1 MKKFLLA
8 ILILILATA
17 GFIFWLFERDA
28 AGVPILT
35 YHRISDTDDN
45 PQTLKVADFEAQ
57 IKYLVDNGYSFIMP
71 DDLLDAWEKDKP
83 LPAKPVLITFD
94 DGHEDIYK
102 NVFSILQKYNL
113 RATVFLVTDHIG
125 MPEYLTWDVVRA
137 LQNGGFIDFESHTKS
152 YKNLTKLRGDKL
164 WDEIYGSKQAI
175 EWALKKP
182 VKFIS
187 YPEGKYSVEAEET
200 CKECNYRAGFI
211 EDYGLAKNDKDNFVL
226 TRIPAVGS
234 NDNTLLRFKM
244 RLKGSPIFAPLSR
257 FKKDIAN
264 GNPEVADLIF
274 IP

>member
-1 MKKFLLA
+1 MKKLLLA
-8 ILILILATA
+8 ILILMLATA

-28 AGVPILT
+28 ASVPILA
-35 YHRISDTDDN
+35 YNRISDTDDN

-57 IKYLVDNGYSFIMP
+57 IKYLVDNGYKVIMP
-71 DDLLDAWEKDKP
+71 DDLLDAWEKDRP
-83 LPAKPVLITFD
+83 LPDKPVIITFD

-102 NVFSILQKYNL
+102 NVFPILQKYGI

-125 MPEYLTWDVVRA
+125 MTDYLTWGVVQA
-137 LQNGGFIDFESHTKS
+137 LQNGGFIDFQSHTKS

-182 VKFIS
+182 VKFIA
-187 YPEGKYSVEAEET
+187 YPEGKYSLDAEDT
-200 CKECNYRAGFI
+200 CKECGFRAGFI

-226 TRIPAVGS
+226 TRIPVLGS
-234 NDNTLLRFKM
+234 NSHTLLRFQL
-244 RLKGSPIFAPLSR
+244 RLKGSPIFAPISR
-257 FKKDIAN
+257 FKEDIAA
-264 GNPEVADLIF
+264 GNPEIADLIF

>member
-1 MKKFLLA
+1 M
-8 ILILILATA
+8 LATA

-28 AGVPILT
+28 DSVPILA
-35 YHRISDTDDN
+35 YNRISDTDDN

-57 IKYLVDNGYSFIMP
+57 IKYLVDNGYKVIMP
-71 DDLLDAWEKDKP
+71 DDLLDAWEKDRP
-83 LPAKPVLITFD
+83 LPDKPVIITFD

-102 NVFSILQKYNL
+102 NVFPILQKYGI

-125 MPEYLTWDVVRA
+125 MTDYLTWGVVQA
-137 LQNGGFIDFESHTKS
+137 LQNGGFIDFQSHTKS

-182 VKFIS
+182 VKFIA
-187 YPEGKYSVEAEET
+187 YPEGKYSLDAEDT
-200 CKECNYRAGFI
+200 CKECGFRAGFI

-226 TRIPAVGS
+226 TRIPVLGS
-234 NDNTLLRFKM
+234 NSHTLLRFQL
-244 RLKGSPIFAPLSR
+244 RLKGSPIFAPISR
-257 FKKDIAN
+257 FKEDIAA
-264 GNPEVADLIF
+264 GNPEIADLIF